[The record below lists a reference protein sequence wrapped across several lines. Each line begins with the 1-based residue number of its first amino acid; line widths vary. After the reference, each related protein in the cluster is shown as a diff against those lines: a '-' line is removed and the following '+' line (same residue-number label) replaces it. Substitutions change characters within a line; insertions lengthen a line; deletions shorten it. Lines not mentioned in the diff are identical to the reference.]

1 MPTQRRGIAV
11 APATQQ
17 AAAANNIAKTPKP
30 SLYKRGTAT
39 SQTTSIAY
47 KNIRP
52 AHLDNKCL
60 VVSRII
66 PDTTDQELKDHV
78 NEIAGKPINIK
89 HIKNITR
96 KDFTKWRTVVL
107 ELTPD
112 DFNLLLDENRW
123 DPSLGIR
130 EFSGYKYWHN
140 ERRNANTAS
149 PPNRPN
155 TTVGQSWAS

>member
-1 MPTQRRGIAV
+1 M
-11 APATQQ
+11 
-17 AAAANNIAKTPKP
+17 
-30 SLYKRGTAT
+30 
-39 SQTTSIAY
+39 
-47 KNIRP
+47 
-52 AHLDNKCL
+52 
-60 VVSRII
+60 VVSRIV

-89 HIKNITR
+89 HIQNITR

-107 ELTPD
+107 ELSPD
-112 DFNLLLDENRW
+112 DFTLLSDVNRW

-149 PPNRPN
+149 PSNRPN
-155 TTVGQSWAS
+155 TTVGQSWK